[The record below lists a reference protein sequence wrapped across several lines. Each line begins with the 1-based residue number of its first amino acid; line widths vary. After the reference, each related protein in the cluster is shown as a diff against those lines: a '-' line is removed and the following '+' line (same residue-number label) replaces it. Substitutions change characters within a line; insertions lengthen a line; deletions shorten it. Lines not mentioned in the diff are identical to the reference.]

1 MNAKGL
7 SSGTDDS
14 RERFEITLELASEF
28 LEESKIL
35 GEEFT
40 PVGVVQGWSPDSMAT
55 AAQRLIDMGYQYIAI
70 GGLVPLAVD
79 EIHQA
84 VDAVEAVAKTKN
96 GIKIHLL
103 GFGKADNLHEFKR
116 YSRIASF
123 DTTSPL
129 LRAFK
134 DHTKKLSALFKR
146 FDRIFLSDTVL
157 QAIDNNRLESH
168 AKSGRFSQEHLL
180 SWNNER

>member
-55 AAQRLIDMGYQYIAI
+55 ATQRLIDMGYQYIAI

-96 GIKIHLL
+96 GVKIHLL
-103 GFGKADNLHEFKR
+103 GLVKLTTFTSSNDIHE
-116 YSRIASF
+116 
-123 DTTSPL
+123 
-129 LRAFK
+129 
-134 DHTKKLSALFKR
+134 
-146 FDRIFLSDTVL
+146 
-157 QAIDNNRLESH
+157 
-168 AKSGRFSQEHLL
+168 
-180 SWNNER
+180 